1 MSEQTNKMT
10 HLSTKMCMTRDIGV
24 HGNLFGGSLISW
36 LDEVAATWSC
46 DLCRNP
52 NMVTVKIDEM
62 VFERPVKVGNQV
74 TIYGKVRAVGKS
86 SITLYIEAKTK
97 NFYSGEEELVCS
109 TIFVFVRIGD
119 TGKAMPINPEVK
131 DQLMKII

>member
-1 MSEQTNKMT
+1 MSEKNKKMT

-62 VFERPVKVGNQV
+62 IFERPVKVGNQV
-74 TIYGKVRAVGKS
+74 TIYGRVTGVGKS

-109 TIFVFVRIGD
+109 TIFIFVRIGD

-131 DQLMKII
+131 ESLMKLI

>member
-1 MSEQTNKMT
+1 MSRLKDGMT
-10 HLSTKMCMTRDIGV
+10 QLSTKMCMTRDIGV

-36 LDEVAATWSC
+36 LDEVAATWAC

-62 VFERPVKVGNQV
+62 IFERPVKVGNQV
-74 TIYGKVRAVGKS
+74 SIYGKIRAIGKS
-86 SITLYIEAKTK
+86 SITLYIEARTK

-119 TGKAMPINPEVK
+119 TGKAMQINPEVK
-131 DQLMKII
+131 EKLLSDI

>member
-1 MSEQTNKMT
+1 MSKKEINMV

-46 DLCRNP
+46 DLCKNP

-62 VFERPVKVGNQV
+62 IFERPVKVGNQV
-74 TIYGKVRAVGKS
+74 TIYGKVRSVGKS

-119 TGKAMPINPEVK
+119 TGKAMEINPEVK
-131 DQLMKII
+131 EKLTALI

>member
-1 MSEQTNKMT
+1 MMENSQKMT
-10 HLSTKMCMTRDIGV
+10 HLSTKMCMTKDIGV

-46 DLCRNP
+46 TLCRNP

-74 TIYGKVRAVGKS
+74 SIYGKVQAVGKS
-86 SITLYIEAKTK
+86 SITLYVEARTK

-109 TIFVFVRIGD
+109 TIFIFVRIGES
-119 TGKAMPINPEVK
+119 GKPVAINPEVK
-131 DQLMKII
+131 EKLLESI

>member
-1 MSEQTNKMT
+1 MSEMEGKMT

-62 VFERPVKVGNQV
+62 IFERPVKVGNQV
-74 TIYGKVRAVGKS
+74 TIYGKVRAVGNS
-86 SITLYIEAKTK
+86 SIKLYIEAKTK

-109 TIFVFVRIGD
+109 TIFVFVRIGES
-119 TGKAMPINPEVK
+119 GSAMSLNPEVK
-131 DQLMKII
+131 EKLLALI

>member
-1 MSEQTNKMT
+1 MKIGANNMR

-52 NMVTVKIDEM
+52 NMVTVKINEM
-62 VFERPVKVGNQV
+62 VFQRPVKVGNQV
-74 TIYGKVRAVGKS
+74 SIYGKVKDVGNS

-109 TIFVFVRIGD
+109 TIFIFVRIGD
-119 TGKAMPINPEVK
+119 NGKATNINPDVK
-131 DQLMKII
+131 ENLMTLI